1 MIKPQRKITIEY
13 IRKKYPNKY
22 KDLTDEQLQMKID
35 LYYNMAY
42 VTITSSHEKLLK
54 TKYAK

>member
-1 MIKPQRKITIEY
+1 MIKPQRNITIEY

-22 KDLTDEQLQMKID
+22 KHLTDEQLQKRID

-42 VTITSSHEKLLK
+42 VTITSNHEKLLK
-54 TKYAK
+54 SKYNK

>member
-54 TKYAK
+54 AKYTK

>member
-1 MIKPQRKITIEY
+1 MIKPQRNITIEY
-13 IRKKYPNKY
+13 IRKKYPDKY
-22 KDLTDEQLQMKID
+22 KHITDEQLQKRID

-54 TKYAK
+54 AKFTK

>member
-22 KDLTDEQLQMKID
+22 KDLTDEQLQIRID
-35 LYYNMAY
+35 LFYNMAY